1 MKGEEEADERAF
13 FGEGVSHRASK
24 PATSAAVRPGNG
36 RTAEAPPSTEGPSS
50 SPDPSAVVEA
60 SKTPPP
66 HYVDHRDRLRD
77 RFVRTGSDALADYEL
92 LELLLFRS
100 VSRAD
105 TKPIAKA
112 LLVRFGSL
120 AEVLGAPTHL
130 LREVKGVGE
139 AVALDLKIVN
149 AMMQRALRSEVV
161 KREVLSSW
169 EKVLNYCKAA
179 MAYEDR
185 EQFRILFLNK
195 KNELIAD
202 EVQNIGTVDHTMAYP
217 REVLWRALELA
228 ASAVVLTHNHPS
240 GDPEPSRAD
249 IEMTKAI
256 IAALKPSGIAVHD
269 HVIIGKKGFASM
281 KGLLLI

>member
-13 FGEGVSHRASK
+13 FGEGMARI
-24 PATSAAVRPGNG
+24 
-36 RTAEAPPSTEGPSS
+36 
-50 SPDPSAVVEA
+50 A
-60 SKTPPP
+60 SKTATPAAVQPGRERTAARPSTDGTPLAPALPVGVETSKTPAP
-66 HYVDHRDRLRD
+66 HYAGHRDRLRD
-77 RFVRTGSDALADYEL
+77 RFVRTGSDAIADYEL

-100 VSRAD
+100 VPRAD

-112 LLVRFGSL
+112 LLTRFGSL
-120 AEVLGAPTHL
+120 AEVLGAPPHL
-130 LREVKGVGE
+130 LREVQGVGD
-139 AVALDLKIVN
+139 AVAFDLKLVH
-149 AMMQRALRSEVV
+149 ATVHRALRSEVV
-161 KREVLSSW
+161 RREVLSSW

-217 REVLWRALELA
+217 REVLRRALELA